1 MTASR
6 SQRPRGAGH
15 CSKHPK
21 HIISLTQLAPWRLV
35 KFGTVL
41 PTGHEV
47 QWLSRPPQVAVPG
60 RRVGTQ
66 ASPPPGDRALQQ
78 PGLWA
83 PVPSGLRSTGKS
95 RMLWGPQDSVC
106 SEETCGPP
114 HAHRTA
120 ERVRVHGHEGLFS
133 MQQHFGSFFRL
144 RNAATRA
151 SGPLLISLPAS
162 PAGLLAGLWGPW
174 A

>member
-114 HAHRTA
+114 TPTA
-120 ERVRVHGHEGLFS
+120 QLSGSEFTGTRAFSQCNNILALFLDCEMLLHGH
-133 MQQHFGSFFRL
+133 QVHY
-144 RNAATRA
+144 
-151 SGPLLISLPAS
+151 
-162 PAGLLAGLWGPW
+162 
-174 A
+174 